1 METVYLLIQCDMGS
15 EIDIIEK
22 MTQLSQVKEV
32 RGTYGIYDIFVKIQT
47 NTREEMEDLITHE
60 IRKVPKIRST
70 ITLHPILSQG
80 GR

>member
-1 METVYLLIQCDMGS
+1 MEIVYLLIQCDMGS

-47 NTREEMEDLITHE
+47 ETREEMEDLITHE